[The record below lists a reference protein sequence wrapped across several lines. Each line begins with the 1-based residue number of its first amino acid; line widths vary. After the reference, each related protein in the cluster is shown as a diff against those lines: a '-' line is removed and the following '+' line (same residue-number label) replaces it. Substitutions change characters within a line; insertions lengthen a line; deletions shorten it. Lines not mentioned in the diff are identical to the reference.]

1 MTLLLILL
9 LAWIV
14 LSVPLGLIIGRLI
27 HVGQT
32 YPHHRRGWK
41 DI

>member
-9 LAWIV
+9 AWIA
-14 LSVPLGLIIGRLI
+14 LSVPLGLFVGRLI

-32 YPHHRRGWK
+32 YPHHRRGWEA
-41 DI
+41 I